1 MTPEPDAR
9 TYEERNEAIYRGL
22 PPLDSPEYLRL
33 LETAKPE
40 ALPAEVLVRVYRQ
53 LCQAEPYGEAAR
65 ATIERLLVRHQAY
78 YFRKVRFLAS
88 KETGGSK
95 NWIDAEDMVHDVVVK
110 VCEVLLRERG
120 RHAETNWVVF
130 TFNLYMDVWRE
141 YHGREGAKTRAERGE
156 YDEDGIS
163 LRSDFEELARYVE
176 GAGPRHSGFDQTAR
190 MKAVVAEMV
199 AKIPDPFLRRVAE
212 DQFGT
217 DPTPISSRRKEDSY
231 KTLSGKLGVSRHVV
245 ERALRQARK
254 LAGAALLA
262 DPTLDLKEEW
272 IRHFINPDGRR
283 E

>member
-1 MTPEPDAR
+1 MTPEADAR

-65 ATIERLLVRHQAY
+65 ATLERLLVRHEAH

-88 KETGGSK
+88 KEAGGRK
-95 NWIDAEDMVHDVVVK
+95 NWVAAEDIVQDVLTK
-110 VCEVLLRERG
+110 VCDVLLRERG

-130 TFNLYMDVWRE
+130 TINLYTDVRRE
-141 YHGREGAKTRAERGE
+141 YYGREGAKGKSERGE

-163 LRSDFEELARYVE
+163 LRSDLEELAKYVE
-176 GAGPRHSGFDQTAR
+176 GAGPRHSGFDQTSR
-190 MKAVVAEMV
+190 MKAVVAETV
-199 AKIPDPFLRRVAE
+199 AKISDPFLRRVAE
-212 DQFGT
+212 DQFGP
-217 DPTPISSRRKEDSY
+217 DPTPISSRCKEDIH

-245 ERALRQARK
+245 GRALRHTRK
-254 LAGAALLA
+254 IVGTALLA

-272 IRHFINPDGRR
+272 IRRFINPDGRR